1 MKKIWFGI
9 GAAVIV
15 ALLLLQT
22 RFKTYMQVDYNG
34 YAIEDKTVRTMLLA
48 DPDAENRVESADL
61 YSFNVLDYI
70 YSRGN
75 SYYMGEGKKT
85 KVDLSFPLL
94 INDGAGV
101 WFIDDSTTLFNTKY
115 ERFSTYRGL
124 TVSERVSYNL
134 GGERAADDEYLFA
147 GMKNGFFINL
157 DSFTINKGT
166 AKEIPMNSLIYFT
179 ENYFKYCEIDDNMV
193 TCKVVDNILP
203 TATVTVGDEELTY
216 KQLLINLRVLYDSL
230 EIEHDEKIDELPPV
244 EIPPVEVIEDV
255 PTDENNDDDDLRVP
269 EDLEGHKRQPREP
282 RTQQGGGG
290 GGGSAK

>member
-34 YAIEDKTVRTMLLA
+34 YAIEDETVRTMLLA

-94 INDGAGV
+94 INGGAGV
-101 WFIDDSTTLFNTKY
+101 WFLDDTATLFNTNY
-115 ERFSTYRGL
+115 ERFSTYSGL
-124 TVSERVSYNL
+124 TVSERVSYNP
-134 GGERAADDEYLFA
+134 GGERAADDEYYFA
-147 GMKNGFFINL
+147 GLKNGFFVNL
-157 DSFTINKGT
+157 DSFSISQGT
-166 AKEIPMNSLIYFT
+166 EKQIPMNSMIYFT
-179 ENYFKYCEIDDNMV
+179 ETYFAYCELDDDSV
-193 TCKVVDNILP
+193 TCKVIDNIRP
-203 TATVTVGDEELTY
+203 DAPVTVGDEELTY
-216 KQLLINLRVLYDSL
+216 KQLLINLRVLYDVPEKNVNED
-230 EIEHDEKIDELPPV
+230 EIVDEIH
-244 EIPPVEVIEDV
+244 EIP
-255 PTDENNDDDDLRVP
+255 
-269 EDLEGHKRQPREP
+269 
-282 RTQQGGGG
+282 
-290 GGGSAK
+290 

>member
-48 DPDAENRVESADL
+48 DPDDDKRVESADL

-94 INDGAGV
+94 INGGAGV
-101 WFIDDSTTLFNTKY
+101 WFLDDTATLFNTKY
-115 ERFSTYRGL
+115 E
-124 TVSERVSYNL
+124 
-134 GGERAADDEYLFA
+134 
-147 GMKNGFFINL
+147 I
-157 DSFTINKGT
+157 
-166 AKEIPMNSLIYFT
+166 
-179 ENYFKYCEIDDNMV
+179 ENIVKSICR
-193 TCKVVDNILP
+193 
-203 TATVTVGDEELTY
+203 Y
-216 KQLLINLRVLYDSL
+216 KR
-230 EIEHDEKIDELPPV
+230 K
-244 EIPPVEVIEDV
+244 
-255 PTDENNDDDDLRVP
+255 
-269 EDLEGHKRQPREP
+269 
-282 RTQQGGGG
+282 
-290 GGGSAK
+290 